1 MIRTST
7 IRTIL
12 LCATL
17 AGLSLAASA
26 NAAELAVNV
35 HDIRAQTGTLR
46 VALVNTSVAWDGKA
60 APVQAQQAR
69 PQGDSTHFTFKDLP
83 AGDYAVLLTH
93 DENDNGT
100 LDTNLVGM
108 PVEGYGFSN
117 NPQVMRKP
125 TFDEARFSVPATG
138 TTIDISLR

>member
-1 MIRTST
+1 MIRTT
-7 IRTIL
+7 L

-17 AGLSLAASA
+17 AGLSLAAHA
-26 NAAELAVNV
+26 TAAELAVNV

-46 VALVNTSVAWDGKA
+46 VALVNTTAAWDGKA

-69 PQGDSTHFTFKDLP
+69 PQDDSAHFTFKDLP

-93 DENDNGT
+93 DENDNGK

-125 TFDEARFSVPATG
+125 TFDEARFSVPAGG
-138 TTIDISLR
+138 TAIDISLR